1 MSKLVILNLGKGN
14 LHLGFP
20 FVTVQLFYDKSLD
33 ERLQQDGNSQ
43 WKQFQGNL
51 PASPILLD
59 LYRRWQLLYE
69 LIYESRYINVGLRQS
84 QSSDEDIK
92 IDDADVTH
100 FSDVDFYKVCHELQ
114 KQIDIWLDAEE
125 FRHIDRQLRM
135 QLSSDDEI
143 RFIIQT
149 EDILLRKLPWHL
161 WRFFSDYPKAEVG
174 LSSIEFESKTQVK
187 NHTQQVKILAILG
200 DSKGIDIN
208 IDRRILENIP
218 FAKTIFLV
226 KPKHSELDTLLWDNQ
241 GWKIL
246 YFAGHSYS
254 NHKNSTSYIH
264 INKNEY
270 LNINYLTNAL
280 KKALKNGLQIAIFNS
295 CDGLELAQKLENLH
309 IPQII
314 VMREKVPDKVAQ
326 EFLKHFLINFAEGQ
340 SFYLS
345 VRQAREKLQGL
356 ESEFPAASWLPVI
369 CQNPAEISPKWE
381 DLRGDK
387 PKSKK
392 YISPLSHQLKNNY
405 KRTLFVSLI
414 VTSLVTVIRYFG
426 ILQSWE
432 MKAFDH
438 LMQMRSPESEDSR
451 LLIIGADEKD
461 IGTYGYPLPD
471 AVITRLL
478 DKLKQ
483 YQPATIGLN
492 IVRDSPV
499 PINDTVSHQVL
510 INHFHKNHNLIAV
523 CTLNNS
529 PEQSIAP
536 PSQSPEITVSFV
548 DLYDDKQQTNN
559 QDKTVRR
566 YLLSRSENPISE
578 ASPCSAK
585 YSFGWQLAYQYL
597 NAKKIPVATFKDD
610 WKFGAFVIKRLDKSS
625 GGYQNLDARGNQL
638 LINYRHILDPIH
650 IAQQVTLRDIL
661 NGDRDRFNPAWVK
674 NRVVLIGVVAPSVKD
689 PHQTPYGEMRSLYIH
704 AHVVSQL
711 LSTVEDHR
719 PLLWWLPKWS
729 ETLWIFCWSLT
740 GSIVIWR
747 VKISLHRGLAIGI
760 CSAILYGIC
769 LSIFSLGGWI
779 PLIPGIIA
787 LVAPWGVIW
796 LGNAVYINI
805 NFLNKTTDKHR

>member
-1 MSKLVILNLGKGN
+1 MSKLVILNLGKGS
-14 LHLGFP
+14 LHSGFP
-20 FVTVQLFYDKSLD
+20 FVTVQLFYNKSFS
-33 ERLQQDGNSQ
+33 EPLQEEVNSQ

-69 LIYESRYINVGLRQS
+69 LIYESRYINLGLRQS

-92 IDDADVTH
+92 IDDADITH
-100 FSDVDFYKVCHELQ
+100 FSDVDFYQVCYELQ

-149 EDILLRKLPWHL
+149 EDILLRKLPWHI

-174 LSSIEFESKTQVK
+174 LSSIEFETKTQVK
-187 NHTQQVKILAILG
+187 NHPQKVKILAILG
-200 DSKGIDIN
+200 DSKGIDIDT
-208 IDRRILENIP
+208 DRRILENLP
-218 FAKTIFLV
+218 FAKTVFLV
-226 KPKHSELDTLLWDNQ
+226 EPKHSELDALLWDNQ
-241 GWKIL
+241 GWNIL
-246 YFAGHSYS
+246 YFAGHSCS
-254 NHKNSTSYIH
+254 IQENNTGYIH

-270 LNINYLTNAL
+270 LNINHLSNAL
-280 KKALKNGLQIAIFNS
+280 KKALDNGLQIAIFNS
-295 CDGLELAQKLENLH
+295 CDGLGLAQKLNDLH

-314 VMREKVPDKVAQ
+314 VMRERVPDKVAQ
-326 EFLKHFLINFAEGQ
+326 EFLKHFLKNFAEGQ

-369 CQNPAEISPKWE
+369 CQNPAEKSPLWE
-381 DLRGDK
+381 NLRGK
-387 PKSKK
+387 NQEFNK
-392 YISPLSHQLKNNY
+392 YISTSSHQLKVNY
-405 KRTLFVSLI
+405 KITLVISFI
-414 VTSLVTVIRYFG
+414 VTILLTLIRGFG

-451 LLIIGADEKD
+451 LLIVGADEKD
-461 IGTYGYPLPD
+461 IRTYGYPLPD
-471 AVITRLL
+471 AVINRLL
-478 DKLKQ
+478 DKLQ
-483 YQPATIGLN
+483 QDQPAAIGLS
-492 IVRDSPV
+492 IVRDLPV
-499 PINDTVSHQVL
+499 PINDPVSHQAL
-510 INHFHKNHNLIAV
+510 INHFQKNHNLMVV
-523 CTLNNS
+523 CALNNS
-529 PEQSIAP
+529 PEQSTAP
-536 PSQSPEITVSFV
+536 PSESPEISVGFV
-548 DLYDDKQQTNN
+548 DLYDDQQQANN
-559 QDKTVRR
+559 QDKIVRR

-578 ASPCSAK
+578 VYPCTAK
-585 YSFGWQLAYQYL
+585 YSLGWQLAYQYL

-610 WKFGAFVIKRLDKSS
+610 WKFGAFVIKRLENSS

-638 LINYRHILDPIH
+638 LINYRHTIDPLH

-674 NRVVLIGVVAPSVKD
+674 DRVVLIGVVAASIKD
-689 PHQTPYGEMRSLYIH
+689 LHQTPYGEMRSLYIH

-740 GSIVIWR
+740 GSFIIWR
-747 VKISLHRGLAIGI
+747 VKISLHRGLALGI
-760 CSAILYGIC
+760 SSAILYGIC
-769 LSIFSLGGWI
+769 WSIFSLGGWI

-796 LGNAVYINI
+796 LGNAVY
-805 NFLNKTTDKHR
+805 NKQQT

>member
-1 MSKLVILNLGKGN
+1 M
-14 LHLGFP
+14 
-20 FVTVQLFYDKSLD
+20 TVQLLYENLVD
-33 ERLQQDGNSQ
+33 EPLQEEGNSQ
-43 WKQFQGNL
+43 WRQFQGNL

-84 QSSDEDIK
+84 QPRDEDIK

-100 FSDVDFYKVCHELQ
+100 FSDVDFYKVCDELQ

-135 QLSSDDEI
+135 QLSRDDEI
-143 RFIIQT
+143 RFIIQS

-174 LSSIEFESKTQVK
+174 LSSLEFETKTQVK
-187 NHTQQVKILAILG
+187 NHPPQVKILAVLG
-200 DSKGIDIN
+200 DSKGIDIDA
-208 IDRRILENIP
+208 DRKILESFP
-218 FAKTIFLV
+218 SAKIVFLV
-226 KPKHSELDTLLWDNQ
+226 EPKHSELDTLLWNNQ
-241 GWKIL
+241 GWNIL

-254 NHKNSTSYIH
+254 NPGEKTGYIH

-280 KKALKNGLQIAIFNS
+280 KKALKNGLQIVIFNS
-295 CDGLELAQKLENLH
+295 CDGFGLAQKLEDLH

-314 VMREKVPDKVAQ
+314 VMRERVPDKVAQ

-369 CQNPAEISPKWE
+369 FQNPAETSPLWDK
-381 DLRGDK
+381 LRGNNQEL
-387 PKSKK
+387 KK
-392 YISPLSHQLKNNY
+392 YISCSSSQLTINY
-405 KRTLFVSLI
+405 KITLIVSLI
-414 VTSLVTVIRYFG
+414 VTISVTLIRGFG
-426 ILQSWE
+426 ILQPWE

-451 LLIIGADEKD
+451 LLIVGADEKD
-461 IGTYGYPLPD
+461 IRTYGYPLPD

-478 DKLKQ
+478 DKLQQ
-483 YQPATIGLN
+483 YQPAAIGLN

-499 PINDTVSHQVL
+499 PINDIVSHKAL
-510 INHFHKNHNLIAV
+510 INYFQKNQNLIAV
-523 CTLNNS
+523 CALNNS
-529 PEQSIAP
+529 LEQSTAP
-536 PSQSPEITVSFV
+536 PSQSSEIPVGFV
-548 DLYDDKQQTNN
+548 DLFDD
-559 QDKTVRR
+559 QDKIVRR

-578 ASPCSAK
+578 VSPCITK

-610 WKFGAFVIKRLDKSS
+610 WKFGAFVIKHLEKSS

-638 LINYRHILDPIH
+638 LINYRHTLDPIH

-661 NGDRDRFNPAWVK
+661 NADRDRFNPAWVK

-689 PHQTPYGEMRSLYIH
+689 PHQTSYGEMRSLYIH

-711 LSTVEDHR
+711 LSTAEDHR
-719 PLLWWLPKWS
+719 QLLWWLPKWS

-747 VKISLHRGLAIGI
+747 VKISLHRGLALGI

-769 LSIFSLGGWI
+769 WSIFSLGGWI

-796 LGNAVYINI
+796 LGNAVY
-805 NFLNKTTDKHR
+805 NKQQT

>member
-1 MSKLVILNLGKGN
+1 M
-14 LHLGFP
+14 
-20 FVTVQLFYDKSLD
+20 TVQLFYEKSVDKP
-33 ERLQQDGNSQ
+33 LQEKDNSQ
-43 WKQFQGNL
+43 WRQFQGNL

-84 QSSDEDIK
+84 QPKDEDIK
-92 IDDADVTH
+92 IDDTDVTH
-100 FSDVDFYKVCHELQ
+100 FSDVDFYKVCDELQ

-125 FRHIDRQLRM
+125 FRHIERQLRM

-143 RFIIQT
+143 RFIIQS

-174 LSSIEFESKTQVK
+174 LSSIEFETKTQLK
-187 NHTQQVKILAILG
+187 KHTQQVKILAILG
-200 DSKGIDIN
+200 DSKGIDIDT
-208 IDRRILENIP
+208 DRRMLESLP
-218 FAKTIFLV
+218 SAKIVFLV
-226 KPKHSELDTLLWDNQ
+226 EPKHSELDTLLWDNQ
-241 GWKIL
+241 GWDIL

-254 NHKNSTSYIH
+254 NLENNTGYIH

-270 LNINYLTNAL
+270 LNINHLTNAL
-280 KKALKNGLQIAIFNS
+280 KKAVKNGLQIAIFNS
-295 CDGLELAQKLENLH
+295 CDGLRLAQNLEDLH

-314 VMREKVPDKVAQ
+314 VMRERVPDKVAQ
-326 EFLKHFLINFAEGQ
+326 EFLKQFLINFAEGQ

-369 CQNPAEISPKWE
+369 CQNPAQISPFWE
-381 DLRGDK
+381 NLRCK
-387 PKSKK
+387 NQELKK
-392 YISPLSHQLKNNY
+392 YISPSIHRLEVNY
-405 KRTLFVSLI
+405 KITLI
-414 VTSLVTVIRYFG
+414 VSFIVTITLTLIRYCG
-426 ILQSWE
+426 ISEPLE

-438 LMQMRSPESEDSR
+438 LMQMRSLESEDSR
-451 LLIIGADEKD
+451 LLIVGADEKD
-461 IGTYGYPLPD
+461 IRTYGYPLPD

-478 DKLKQ
+478 DKLQQ
-483 YQPATIGLN
+483 YQPAAIGLS

-499 PINDTVSHQVL
+499 PINDTASNQSL
-510 INHFHKNHNLIAV
+510 INHFQKNHNRIAV
-523 CTLNNS
+523 CAFNNS

-536 PSQSPEITVSFV
+536 PSQSPEIRVGFV
-548 DLYDDKQQTNN
+548 NLFDD
-559 QDKTVRR
+559 QDKIVRR

-578 ASPCSAK
+578 ASPCTAK

-597 NAKKIPVATFKDD
+597 NAKKIPVATFKED
-610 WKFGAFVIKRLDKSS
+610 WKFGAFVIKRLEKSS

-638 LINYRHILDPIH
+638 LINYRHTPDPIH

-661 NGDRDRFNPAWVK
+661 NADSDRFNPAWVK
-674 NRVVLIGVVAPSVKD
+674 NRVVLIGVVAPSIKD
-689 PHQTPYGEMRSLYIH
+689 PHQTPEGEMRSLYIH

-740 GSIVIWR
+740 GSIVVWR
-747 VKISLHRGLAIGI
+747 VKISLHKGLALGI

-769 LSIFSLGGWI
+769 WSIFSLGGWI

-796 LGNAVYINI
+796 LGSIIY
-805 NFLNKTTDKHR
+805 NKQQT

>member
-14 LHLGFP
+14 LHSGFSS
-20 FVTVQLFYDKSLD
+20 VTVQLFYEKSVYKP
-33 ERLQQDGNSQ
+33 LQEEKNSQ
-43 WKQFQGNL
+43 WRQFQGNL
-51 PASPILLD
+51 PASSILLD

-69 LIYESRYINVGLRQS
+69 LIYESRYINVGLRQP
-84 QSSDEDIK
+84 QPKNEDIK

-100 FSDVDFYKVCHELQ
+100 FSDVDFFKVCDELQ
-114 KQIDIWLDAEE
+114 KQIDIWLDVEE

-143 RFIIQT
+143 RFIIQS

-174 LSSIEFESKTQVK
+174 LSSIEFETKTQVK
-187 NHTQQVKILAILG
+187 NHTQQVKILAVLG

-208 IDRRILENIP
+208 TDRRILESLP
-218 FAKTIFLV
+218 SAETVFLV
-226 KPKHSELDTLLWDNQ
+226 EPKHSELDTLLWDYQ
-241 GWKIL
+241 GWNIL
-246 YFAGHSYS
+246 YFAGHSY
-254 NHKNSTSYIH
+254 TSQENKTGYIH

-270 LNINYLTNAL
+270 LNINHLTNAL

-295 CDGLELAQKLENLH
+295 CDGLGLAQKLESLH

-314 VMREKVPDKVAQ
+314 VMRERVPDKVAQ
-326 EFLKHFLINFAEGQ
+326 EFLKQFLINFAGGQ

-369 CQNPAEISPKWE
+369 CQNPAEISPLWE
-381 DLRGDK
+381 NLIGRSQELNK
-387 PKSKK
+387 C
-392 YISPLSHQLKNNY
+392 ISSSSYQLKINY
-405 KRTLFVSLI
+405 KITLI
-414 VTSLVTVIRYFG
+414 ASLVVTTLVGLIRYFG
-426 ILQSWE
+426 VLQPWE

-438 LMQMRSPESEDSR
+438 LTQMRSLESEDSR
-451 LLIIGADEKD
+451 LLIVGADEKD
-461 IGTYGYPLPD
+461 IRTYGYPLPD
-471 AVITRLL
+471 AVINRLL
-478 DKLKQ
+478 DKLQQ
-483 YQPATIGLN
+483 YQPAAIGLN

-499 PINDTVSHQVL
+499 PINDTVSYQTL
-510 INHFHKNHNLIAV
+510 INHFQKNHNLITV
-523 CTLNNS
+523 CALNNS

-536 PSQSPEITVSFV
+536 PSQSPEIRVGFV
-548 DLYDDKQQTNN
+548 DLFYD
-559 QDKTVRR
+559 QDKIVRR

-578 ASPCSAK
+578 ASPCIAK
-585 YSFGWQLAYQYL
+585 YSFGWQLAYQYF
-597 NAKKIPVATFKDD
+597 NAKKIPVTTFKDD
-610 WKFGAFVIKRLDKSS
+610 WKFGAFVLKRLEKSS

-638 LINYRHILDPIH
+638 LINYRHTLDPIH

-661 NGDRDRFNPAWVK
+661 NADRDRFNPAWVK
-674 NRVVLIGVVAPSVKD
+674 DRVVLIGVVAPSVKD
-689 PHQTPYGEMRSLYIH
+689 PHQTPYGEMRSLFIH

-711 LSTVEDHR
+711 LSSLQDHR

-747 VKISLHRGLAIGI
+747 VKISLHRGLALGI
-760 CSAILYGIC
+760 CSAMLYGIC
-769 LSIFSLGGWI
+769 WSIFALGGWI

-796 LGNAVYINI
+796 LGNTVY
-805 NFLNKTTDKHR
+805 NKQQT

>member
-14 LHLGFP
+14 LHSGFS
-20 FVTVQLFYDKSLD
+20 FVTIQLFCEKSLD
-33 ERLQQDGNSQ
+33 EPLQEEDNSQ
-43 WKQFQGNL
+43 WRQFQGSL

-69 LIYESRYINVGLRQS
+69 LIYESRYINVGLRQP
-84 QSSDEDIK
+84 QLKDEDIK

-100 FSDVDFYKVCHELQ
+100 FSDVDFYKVCDELQ

-143 RFIIQT
+143 RFIIQS

-174 LSSIEFESKTQVK
+174 LSSIEFETKTQVK

-200 DSKGIDIN
+200 DSKGIDIDT
-208 IDRRILENIP
+208 DRKILESLP
-218 FAKTIFLV
+218 SAKTVFLV
-226 KPKHSELDTLLWDNQ
+226 EPKHSELDALLWDNQ
-241 GWKIL
+241 GWNII

-254 NHKNSTSYIH
+254 SKEDNTGYIH

-270 LNINYLTNAL
+270 LSIKYFTNGL

-295 CDGLELAQKLENLH
+295 CDGLGLAQKLEDLH

-314 VMREKVPDKVAQ
+314 VMRERVPDKVAQ
-326 EFLKHFLINFAEGQ
+326 EFLKQFLINFAEGQ

-369 CQNPAEISPKWE
+369 FQNPAEISPLWE
-381 DLRGDK
+381 NLRGK
-387 PKSKK
+387 NQELKK
-392 YISPLSHQLKNNY
+392 YISCSSCQLKINY
-405 KRTLFVSLI
+405 KITLTASLI
-414 VTSLVTVIRYFG
+414 VTSLMTLIRYFG
-426 ILQSWE
+426 ILQPWE

-451 LLIIGADEKD
+451 LLIVGADEKD
-461 IGTYGYPLPD
+461 IRTYGYPLPD

-478 DKLKQ
+478 DKLQQ
-483 YQPATIGLN
+483 YQPAAIGLS

-499 PINDTVSHQVL
+499 PINDTASNQAL
-510 INHFHKNHNLIAV
+510 INHFQKNHNLIAV
-523 CTLNNS
+523 CALNNS

-536 PSQSPEITVSFV
+536 PSQSPEIPLGFV
-548 DLYDDKQQTNN
+548 DLFDDK
-559 QDKTVRR
+559 DKIVRR

-578 ASPCSAK
+578 ASPCTTK

-610 WKFGAFVIKRLDKSS
+610 WKFGTFVINHLEKSS

-638 LINYRHILDPIH
+638 LINYRHTLDPIH

-661 NGDRDRFNPAWVK
+661 NADSERFNPAWVK
-674 NRVVLIGVVAPSVKD
+674 NRVILIGVVAPSVKD
-689 PHQTPYGEMRSLYIH
+689 PHQTPEGEMRSLYIH

-747 VKISLHRGLAIGI
+747 VKISLHRGLALGI
-760 CSAILYGIC
+760 CSAMLYGIC
-769 LSIFSLGGWI
+769 WSIFALGGWI

-796 LGNAVYINI
+796 LGNTVY
-805 NFLNKTTDKHR
+805 NKQQT

>member
-1 MSKLVILNLGKGN
+1 M
-14 LHLGFP
+14 
-20 FVTVQLFYDKSLD
+20 TVQLFSEKSVS
-33 ERLQQDGNSQ
+33 ERIQKGGNSQ

-51 PASPILLD
+51 PANPTLID

-84 QSSDEDIK
+84 QPRDEDIK

-100 FSDVDFYKVCHELQ
+100 FSDVDFYKVSYELQ

-135 QLSSDDEI
+135 QLSIDDEI
-143 RFIIQT
+143 RFIIQS

-161 WRFFSDYPKAEVG
+161 WRFFSDYSKAEVG
-174 LSSIEFESKTQVK
+174 LSSIEFETKTRLK
-187 NHTQQVKILAILG
+187 NHTRKVKILAILG
-200 DSKGIDIN
+200 DSQGIDIDT
-208 IDRRILENIP
+208 DRRILESLP
-218 FAKTIFLV
+218 SAKTVFLV
-226 KPKHSELDTLLWDNQ
+226 EPKHSELDTLLWDVQ
-241 GWKIL
+241 GWNIL

-254 NHKNSTSYIH
+254 NHENNTGYIH
-264 INKNEY
+264 INKNEN
-270 LNINYLTNAL
+270 LNINYLNNAL
-280 KKALKNGLQIAIFNS
+280 KKALDNGLQIAIFNS
-295 CDGLELAQKLENLH
+295 CDGLRLAQKLDDLH

-326 EFLKHFLINFAEGQ
+326 EFLKHFLINFAQGQ

-369 CQNPAEISPKWE
+369 CQNPAEISPLWE
-381 DLRGDK
+381 NLRGDNQELN
-387 PKSKK
+387 K
-392 YISPLSHQLKNNY
+392 YVPSLNKFKTNY
-405 KRTLFVSLI
+405 KTTLI
-414 VTSLVTVIRYFG
+414 VSFIITSLVTIIRGFG

-438 LMQMRSPESEDSR
+438 LMQMRSPEPEDSR
-451 LLIIGADEKD
+451 LLIVGADEKD
-461 IGTYGYPLPD
+461 IRTYGYPLPD
-471 AVITRLL
+471 AVINRLL
-478 DKLKQ
+478 DKLQQ
-483 YQPATIGLN
+483 YQPAAIGLS

-499 PINDTVSHQVL
+499 PINDAVSHQTL
-510 INHFHKNHNLIAV
+510 INNFYKNHNLMAV
-523 CTLNNS
+523 CALNNS

-536 PSQSPEITVSFV
+536 PSQSPEISVGFV
-548 DLYDDKQQTNN
+548 NLYDDQQQTNN
-559 QDKTVRR
+559 QDKIVRR

-578 ASPCSAK
+578 ASPCTAK

-597 NAKKIPVATFKDD
+597 NAKKIPIATFKDD
-610 WKFGAFVIKRLDKSS
+610 WKFGAFVIKRLEKSS

-638 LINYRHILDPIH
+638 LINYRHTLDPLH

-674 NRVVLIGVVAPSVKD
+674 NRVILIGVVAASIKD
-689 PHQTPYGEMRSLYIH
+689 PHQTPYGEMRSLQIH

-740 GSIVIWR
+740 GSIVVWR
-747 VKISLHRGLAIGI
+747 VKISLHRGLALGI

-769 LSIFSLGGWI
+769 WSIFSLGGWI

-796 LGNAVYINI
+796 LGNAVY
-805 NFLNKTTDKHR
+805 NKQQT

>member
-1 MSKLVILNLGKGN
+1 MSQLIILNLGKGN
-14 LHLGFP
+14 LHSGFP
-20 FVTVQLFYDKSLD
+20 FVTVQLFYENPLD
-33 ERLQQDGNSQ
+33 EHLQEENNSQ
-43 WKQFQGNL
+43 WRQFQGNL

-59 LYRRWQLLYE
+59 LYCRWQLLYE

-84 QSSDEDIK
+84 QPSNEDIK

-100 FSDVDFYKVCHELQ
+100 FSDIDFYKVCHELQ

-143 RFIIQT
+143 RFIIQS

-174 LSSIEFESKTQVK
+174 LSSIEFETKTQVK
-187 NHTQQVKILAILG
+187 NYTRQVKILAVLG
-200 DSKGIDIN
+200 DSKGIDIDT
-208 IDRRILENIP
+208 DRKILESLP
-218 FAKTIFLV
+218 SAKTVFIV
-226 KPKHSELDTLLWDNQ
+226 EPKHSELDTLLWDNQ
-241 GWKIL
+241 GWNIL

-254 NHKNSTSYIH
+254 SKENNTGYIH

-270 LNINYLTNAL
+270 LNINHLTNAL

-295 CDGLELAQKLENLH
+295 CDGLGLAQKLDDLH

-314 VMREKVPDKVAQ
+314 VMRERVPDKVAQ

-369 CQNPAEISPKWE
+369 CQNPAEVSPLWE
-381 DLRGDK
+381 NLRGK
-387 PKSKK
+387 NQELKK
-392 YISPLSHQLKNNY
+392 CILPESHKIKINY
-405 KRTLFVSLI
+405 KIIILVSFI
-414 VTSLVTVIRYFG
+414 VTSLITISRDLG

-451 LLIIGADEKD
+451 LLIVGADEKD
-461 IGTYGYPLPD
+461 IRTYGYPLPD

-478 DKLKQ
+478 NKLQQ
-483 YQPATIGLN
+483 YQPAAIGLN

-499 PINDTVSHQVL
+499 PINDIVSHQAL
-510 INHFHKNHNLIAV
+510 INHFQKNHNLMAV
-523 CTLNNS
+523 CALNNS

-536 PSQSPEITVSFV
+536 LSQSPENQVGFV
-548 DLYDDKQQTNN
+548 DLYDDLQQTNN
-559 QDKTVRR
+559 QDQTVRR

-578 ASPCSAK
+578 ASSCTAK

-597 NAKKIPVATFKDD
+597 NTKKIPVATFKDD
-610 WKFGAFVIKRLDKSS
+610 WKFGAFVIKRLEKSS
-625 GGYQNLDARGNQL
+625 GGYQNLDAQGNQL
-638 LINYRHILDPIH
+638 LINYRHTLDPIH
-650 IAQQVTLRDIL
+650 IAQQITLRDIL
-661 NGDRDRFNPAWVK
+661 NADRDRFNPAWVR

-740 GSIVIWR
+740 GSIVVWR
-747 VKISLHRGLAIGI
+747 VKISLHRGLALGI

-769 LSIFSLGGWI
+769 WSIFSLGGWI
-779 PLIPGIIA
+779 PVIPGIIA

-796 LGNAVYINI
+796 LGNAVY
-805 NFLNKTTDKHR
+805 NKQQT